1 MDKYLKFASQKE
13 AESILFDKVED
24 GLVPKFNFVADVIG
38 LVYKETGK
46 ILKSE
51 EGPIPEIKPVPGWH
65 VNVRGVGADDF
76 SEYEVTI
83 KTPVRA
89 WA

>member
-1 MDKYLKFASQKE
+1 MDKHLKFSTKEE
-13 AESILFDKVED
+13 AESVLFDVVED
-24 GLVPKFNFVADVIG
+24 SFVPKFNFVADVIG
-38 LVYKETGK
+38 LIYKNTGK

-51 EGPIPEIKPVPGWH
+51 EGPTPETKPVPGWH

-76 SEYEVTI
+76 SEYEVI
-83 KTPVRA
+83 VKTPVRA